1 MHDVGMNMS
10 QLSMS
15 VRHIDDTIAL
25 ARSWSHDLY
34 HATDAF
40 DMEHIGAKL
49 SAAMA
54 ALDEARSALEGYED
68 AIEADHNSVGTVRLV

>member
-10 QLSMS
+10 QLGMT
-15 VRHIDDTIAL
+15 VKQIDDAIAL

-40 DMEHIGAKL
+40 AMDRISGKL
-49 SAAMA
+49 SDAMK
-54 ALDEARSALEGYED
+54 ALDEARGALEGYED
-68 AIEADHNSVGTVRLV
+68 AIEADHNSVGSVRLV